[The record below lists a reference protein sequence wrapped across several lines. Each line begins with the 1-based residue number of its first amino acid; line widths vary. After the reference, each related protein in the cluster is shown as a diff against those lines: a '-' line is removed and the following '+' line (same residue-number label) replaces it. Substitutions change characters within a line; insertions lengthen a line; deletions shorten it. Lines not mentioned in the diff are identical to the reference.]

1 MLRDAITLEQGPRLT
16 GHLQVKGP
24 PARRKYYAHWTDR
37 AGVKRTQTLGLAHVK
52 DSGRRTTRGAVIW
65 HAGNGPCPG
74 GHMTPRDAEDRLA
87 AILEDARCT
96 PPEAPEP
103 RGTPVERVPT
113 FGDAVEQWLTYLRD
127 EKRRKESTVQDAR
140 NAARAYLLPRFG
152 GDTPLY
158 VIERR
163 EIVVLRGGRQ
173 RVELHEERHDAFSTE
188 DVDDFR
194 RDLLAS
200 HLSARSAQKILVMLH
215 AVFKLAKRRKM
226 IASNPSEDAERV
238 TVEDTETF
246 NILEPIEFEAVYRA
260 LVDGKHERPSAE
272 RDADAI
278 DDLTD
283 AERRMHGTLLSTAFY
298 AGLRLGE
305 KRDLP
310 WRNVDFNRAM
320 IRVESGYT
328 HGNRSTPKGKRA
340 RSTPLVPILAERLA
354 ALSTRRDFSS
364 EDDYVFCTGFG
375 ERLSDATIRAVF
387 YAAVVRAGMGHKR
400 EKVDRHGNPQT
411 PIRVHDLRHSWCTW
425 AVNVWPVTKVQSYAG
440 HRDIKTTTRYV
451 HHQTKAED
459 AQLGDAYLTRVLGP
473 ADGVAV

>member
-1 MLRDAITLEQGPRLT
+1 MLRDITTLEQAPRLA

-24 PARRKYYAHWTDR
+24 PGRRKYFAYWTDR
-37 AGVKRTQTLGLAHVK
+37 DGVKRTQTLGLAHVK
-52 DSGRRTTRGAVIW
+52 DSGRRTARGAVIW
-65 HAGNGPCPG
+65 HAGNGPCPA
-74 GHMTPRDAEDRLA
+74 GHLTPRDAEERLA
-87 AILEDARCT
+87 AILERARWV
-96 PPEAPEP
+96 APETP
-103 RGTPVERVPT
+103 APDGTAVRRLPT

-127 EKRRKESTVQDAR
+127 EKRRKPTTVQDAR

-152 GDTPLY
+152 ADTPLY

-163 EIVVLRGGRQ
+163 EIVVLRDGRQ
-173 RVELHEERHDAFSTE
+173 RVEVHEERRDAFSTE
-188 DVDDFR
+188 DVDAFR

-200 HLSARSAQKILVMLH
+200 HLSPRSAQKILVMLH
-215 AVFKLAKRRKM
+215 ALFKLAKRRKM

-238 TVEDTETF
+238 TVEDSETF

-260 LVDGKHERPSAE
+260 LTDGHDARPAAE
-272 RDADAI
+272 RDTDAI
-278 DDLTD
+278 AGLTD
-283 AERRMHGTLLSTAFY
+283 AERQMYGALLSTSFY
-298 AGLRLGE
+298 SGMRLGE
-305 KRDLP
+305 MRDLP
-310 WRNVDFNRAM
+310 WRNVDFDRAM

-354 ALSTRRDFSS
+354 VLSTRRDFSG

-375 ERLSDATIRAVF
+375 ERLSDAAIRAVF
-387 YAAVVRAGMGHKR
+387 YAAMVRAGMGHKR
-400 EKVDRHGNPQT
+400 EMVDRHGNPQI

-440 HRDIKTTTRYV
+440 HRDIKTTMRYV

-459 AQLGDAYLTRVLGP
+459 ADLGGAYLARVLGP
-473 ADGVAV
+473 AEPVAV

>member
-1 MLRDAITLEQGPRLT
+1 MLRDVTTLEQGLRLT

-24 PARRKYYAHWTDR
+24 PGRRKYFAHWTDR

-52 DSGRRTTRGAVIW
+52 DSGRRTARGAVIW
-65 HAGNGPCPG
+65 HAGNGPCPN
-74 GHMTPRDAEDRLA
+74 GHLTPRDAEDRLA
-87 AILEDARCT
+87 AILEEARWT
-96 PPEAPEP
+96 PPETRAP
-103 RGTPVERVPT
+103 RRTPFERVPT
-113 FGDAVEQWLTYLRD
+113 FGDAVEQWLAYLRD

-152 GDTPLY
+152 AATPLY
-158 VIERR
+158 VVERR
-163 EIVVLRGGRQ
+163 EVVVLRDGRQ
-173 RVELHEERHDAFSTE
+173 RLELHEERRDAFSTD

-200 HLSARSAQKILVMLH
+200 HLSPRSAQKILVMLH

-226 IASNPSEDAERV
+226 IATNPSEDAERV
-238 TVEDTETF
+238 TVEDSETF
-246 NILEPIEFEAVYRA
+246 NILEPTEFEAVYRA
-260 LVDGKHERPSAE
+260 LVDGHDARPPAE

-278 DDLTD
+278 DELTD
-283 AERRMHGTLLSTAFY
+283 AERRMYGALLSTAFY

-305 KRDLP
+305 KRDVP
-310 WRNVDFNRAM
+310 WRNVDFARAM

-340 RSTPLVPILAERLA
+340 RSTPLVAILAERLA
-354 ALSTRRDFSS
+354 ALSTRRDFST
-364 EDDYVFCTGFG
+364 EDDYVFCNSFG
-375 ERLSDATIRAVF
+375 ERLGDATIRAVF
-387 YAAVVRAGMGHKR
+387 YAAVARAGMGHKR
-400 EKVDRHGNPQT
+400 EKVDRHGNPQI

-440 HRDIKTTTRYV
+440 HRDLKTTMRYV

-459 AQLGDAYLTRVLGP
+459 AELGGAYLERVLGP
-473 ADGVAV
+473 AEAVVG